1 MVFQLLAPAVDWLDY
16 LSSSLS
22 PLDLNDTEPVVLYA
36 REYLQQVSD
45 LINKTDRRSETPTSP
60 DTWSICLTTELPPP
74 PPCPPTHG
82 PPVSPPV
89 SLSSLVN
96 NYMIWT
102 LVQKTVASLDQRF
115 ENAQDKLLESL
126 IGTKKVRF
134 PGFPLDTV
142 RDETCCPSL
151 LCLQRSGDPSV
162 SLFWLRCSLAPH
174 AGRRVSKTPT
184 TLWASLLARSSSR
197 RRSTKKAKIL

>member
-16 LSSSLS
+16 LSASLS

-45 LINKTDRRSETPTSP
+45 LINKTDRRSEGSHPASVVH
-60 DTWSICLTTELPPP
+60 LLPHPAM
-74 PPCPPTHG
+74 T
-82 PPVSPPV
+82 VSPLV
-89 SLSSLVN
+89 CLYSLLN

-126 IGTKKVRF
+126 IGTKKVLF
-134 PGFPLDTV
+134 
-142 RDETCCPSL
+142 PSL
-151 LCLQRSGDPSV
+151 YKMWCEMESV
-162 SLFWLRCSLAPH
+162 
-174 AGRRVSKTPT
+174 
-184 TLWASLLARSSSR
+184 
-197 RRSTKKAKIL
+197 

>member
-45 LINKTDRRSETPTSP
+45 LINKTDHRSETPTHP
-60 DTWSICLTTELPPP
+60 L
-74 PPCPPTHG
+74 HG
-82 PPVSPPV
+82 PPVSLQNEPPTHSPPV
-89 SLSSLVN
+89 CPPVCLSSLVN

-126 IGTKKVRF
+126 IGTKKVLF
-134 PGFPLDTV
+134 PSFP
-142 RDETCCPSL
+142 RMWCEME
-151 LCLQRSGDPSV
+151 SV
-162 SLFWLRCSLAPH
+162 VLRQH
-174 AGRRVSKTPT
+174 YVTF
-184 TLWASLLARSSSR
+184 
-197 RRSTKKAKIL
+197 

>member
-60 DTWSICLTTELPPP
+60 NPWSNCLTTELPPP
-74 PPCPPTHG
+74 PPAAPTHG
-82 PPVSPPV
+82 PPVSSPV
-89 SLSSLVN
+89 YLSSLVN

-134 PGFPLDTV
+134 PGFPWIWCELKSV
-142 RDETCCPSL
+142 VLQCCV
-151 LCLQRSGDPSV
+151 CKGQV
-162 SLFWLRCSLAPH
+162 IHRCPCFGFVAVLHATLAD
-174 AGRRVSKTPT
+174 VY
-184 TLWASLLARSSSR
+184 
-197 RRSTKKAKIL
+197 

>member
-1 MVFQLLAPAVDWLDY
+1 MTQNLL
-16 LSSSLS
+16 SC
-22 PLDLNDTEPVVLYA
+22 
-36 REYLQQVSD
+36 
-45 LINKTDRRSETPTSP
+45 TPENICSR
-60 DTWSICLTTELPPP
+60 CLTSSIRLTAGQKHPPHPIHGPSVSLQNYLP

-89 SLSSLVN
+89 YLSSLAN

-134 PGFPLDTV
+134 PGFPWTWCEMKPVVLH
-142 RDETCCPSL
+142 CCKG
-151 LCLQRSGDPSV
+151 QV
-162 SLFWLRCSLAPH
+162 IHRCPCFGFVAVLHPTLAD
-174 AGRRVSKTPT
+174 VY
-184 TLWASLLARSSSR
+184 
-197 RRSTKKAKIL
+197 

>member
-1 MVFQLLAPAVDWLDY
+1 MVH
-16 LSSSLS
+16 LSH
-22 PLDLNDTEPVVLYA
+22 Y
-36 REYLQQVSD
+36 R
-45 LINKTDRRSETPTSP
+45 ITS
-60 DTWSICLTTELPPP
+60 P

-134 PGFPLDTV
+134 PGFPWIRCEMKPVVLHCCVCKGQVIHRCPCFGFVAVLHPTLADVYRKHRRHSGLRSWRALRQGDV
-142 RDETCCPSL
+142 RQKK
-151 LCLQRSGDPSV
+151 QRY
-162 SLFWLRCSLAPH
+162 CE
-174 AGRRVSKTPT
+174 
-184 TLWASLLARSSSR
+184 
-197 RRSTKKAKIL
+197 